1 MRKHNKLLD
10 EILAYANSSDI
21 YETRMYEALLNEQA
35 QLHKSTKHRVFQEKL
50 QNLLGRQLKEEN
62 FLKWLTDKVNIRK
75 SMFIELVKNW
85 EKIEYKESRGRGR
98 GRDAITL
105 ESKQIIYN
113 TLVEDCIHRMVEMG
127 KILFR

>member
-35 QLHKSTKHRVFQEKL
+35 QLHKSTKYRVFQEKL

-85 EKIEYKESRGRGR
+85 EKIEYKESRGR
-98 GRDAITL
+98 DVITL
-105 ESKQIIYN
+105 KPKQVIYK
-113 TLVEDCIHRMVEMG
+113 TLIEDCIQQMVEMR
-127 KILFR
+127 KTLFR

>member
-1 MRKHNKLLD
+1 MD

-85 EKIEYKESRGRGR
+85 EKIEYKESRGR
-98 GRDAITL
+98 DVITL
-105 ESKQIIYN
+105 KPKQVIYK
-113 TLVEDCIHRMVEMG
+113 TLIEDCIQQMVEMR

>member
-85 EKIEYKESRGRGR
+85 EKIEYKESRGR
-98 GRDAITL
+98 DVITL
-105 ESKQIIYN
+105 KPKQVIYK
-113 TLVEDCIHRMVEMG
+113 TLIEDCIQQMVEMR